1 MQDRGA
7 SGRCEFL
14 SRYDL
19 PHTVRAE
26 VKGQE
31 KGEVI
36 QNSTIST
43 NLELFTDDEQCKA
56 GITRFTDLPRQLTG
70 KGGFLNGILMWRLS
84 LPRTCRSDGHGVAQR
99 RAGDDQA
106 KVTILRG
113 HLPTDETHTE
123 SPNGCERD

>member
-1 MQDRGA
+1 
-7 SGRCEFL
+7 
-14 SRYDL
+14 
-19 PHTVRAE
+19 VIAE

-56 GITRFTDLPRQLTG
+56 GITRFTDHPCQLTG
-70 KGGFLNGILMWRLS
+70 KGGFLNGILMLRLS

-99 RAGDDQA
+99 RAHPQVGEACPYQPYLGELSI
-106 KVTILRG
+106 IL
-113 HLPTDETHTE
+113 LLWNVIPVL
-123 SPNGCERD
+123 SS